1 MHIPQISA
9 PFRPIH
15 HIVSAGYGHHILQTA
30 MELRLFDALEA
41 GPLTIQEL
49 ASALDTSPESTG
61 ALLEVLRALSLVT
74 VSEGSYENSPSARQY
89 LVQTSDACQAPFLSM
104 LTNLYD
110 SAMTDISFKMRHR
123 GGEKEKTEKDW
134 ANPKVLE
141 GMGRASLRGPVQNA
155 LAFVRNLPGFDA
167 FTSMCDVGGNH
178 GFYSMAFLD
187 ANPRL
192 QATVCDLP
200 HVTGPARQLHEKYGY
215 AERMQV
221 DNLNLETEAPTGFYD
236 LVFTSHLLYNWNG
249 RLSEVI
255 GKLAGALKPK
265 GWLVLNH
272 MAPTQGAPDLIN
284 ALVNFHTCLSGYPT
298 HSLSQ
303 PALEAACHAV
313 GLEEI
318 TTSLDPDTQNLL
330 FAARMP

>member
-1 MHIPQISA
+1 MHIPDVSA
-9 PFRPIH
+9 PFRPLH
-15 HIVSAGYGHHILQTA
+15 HIISAGYGHHILQTA
-30 MELRLFDALEA
+30 IKLGLFDTLATGPMTAQALA
-41 GPLTIQEL
+41 ATMN
-49 ASALDTSPESTG
+49 STPESTK
-61 ALLEVLRALSLVT
+61 ALLEVLLALDLVIK
-74 VSEGSYENSPSARQY
+74 SGDAYQNSPTSQQY
-89 LVQTSDACQAPFLSM
+89 LVQASDTCQAPFLSM
-104 LTNLYD
+104 LTHLYD
-110 SAMTDISFKMRHR
+110 SAMADIPSKMKHN
-123 GGEKEKTEKDW
+123 GGEKAKTEKEW
-134 ANPKVLE
+134 ANPDVLE

-155 LAFVRNLPGFDA
+155 LAFVRNLSGFDA

-178 GFYSMAFLD
+178 GFYSMAFVD

-192 QATVCDLP
+192 NATVCDLP

-221 DNLNLETEAPTGFYD
+221 KNLNLETEAPTGFYD
-236 LVFTSHLLYNWNG
+236 LMFTSHLLYSWND

-255 GKLAGALKPK
+255 GKLAGALNPK

-272 MAPTQGAPDLIN
+272 MAPTKGKPDLIST
-284 ALVNFHTCLSGYPT
+284 LMNFHTCLSGYPT

-303 PALEAACHAV
+303 PALEAACRTV